1 MSCKHFIVILVLTL
15 SLSLLTGCAEKSAE
29 AAPETT
35 AATAAPAVT
44 EAVETAEDFVREFA
58 RAYFAGE
65 ALEPYLVS
73 GYSGSWDSYQEGDG
87 SKAVIHAVK
96 GLENAEEAGK
106 CTASVEFKTSEDS
119 DYYLY
124 LTVELVKEADAWKV
138 AAYYLE
144 M

>member
-1 MSCKHFIVILVLTL
+1 MNCKHFLVILVLAL
-15 SLSLLTGCAEKSAE
+15 SLFLLAGCAEKSAE

-35 AATAAPAVT
+35 AATAAPTVT

-58 RAYFAGE
+58 QAYFAGE

-73 GYSGSWDSYQEGDG
+73 GYSGGWDTYQEGDG

-124 LTVELVKEADAWKV
+124 LTVELVKEADTWKV
-138 AAYYLE
+138 AACYLE